1 MEAENDRRPKKAG
14 RNDQK
19 APTEKPL
26 ENVQA
31 QPVDQP
37 VILNELADQRKETQC
52 QPYDRTYLTA
62 YRLFGS
68 GFGWRI
74 LFCSGRGV
82 GLRHNTL
89 RRKARRLA

>member
-1 MEAENDRRPKKAG
+1 MHGSAEEKRDERKGNDPSGHRAAPMEAENDRRPKKAG

-37 VILNELADQRKETQC
+37 VILNEIADQRKETQR
-52 QPYDRTYLTA
+52 QTYDRTYLTA

-68 GFGWRI
+68 GFG
-74 LFCSGRGV
+74 
-82 GLRHNTL
+82 
-89 RRKARRLA
+89 